1 VSQHLKVAE
10 LIDLAKDLS
19 PEDRRLL
26 RDALSADVLPRAR
39 RIIELRGLGKEIWRG
54 QDAQEFVDMER
65 DSWQS

>member
-1 VSQHLKVAE
+1 LKVAE